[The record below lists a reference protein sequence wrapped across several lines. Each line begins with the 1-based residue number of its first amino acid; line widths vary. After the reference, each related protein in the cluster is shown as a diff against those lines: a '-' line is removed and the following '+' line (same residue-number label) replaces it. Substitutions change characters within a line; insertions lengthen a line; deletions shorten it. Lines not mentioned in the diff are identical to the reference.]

1 MVNPIMLNEPA
12 RIVAEDV
19 CFTAMEYAAL
29 VARVNA
35 DAQTTMTY
43 GLILGAIAGSAG
55 LYFGKRWYDN
65 RRGK

>member
-1 MVNPIMLNEPA
+1 MDSLIMLSDPA

-19 CFTAMEYAAL
+19 CFSAMEYAAL

-43 GLILGAIAGSAG
+43 GLIIGAMAGAAG
-55 LYFGKRWYDN
+55 LYFGKRWYDGRN
-65 RRGK
+65 KK